1 MKPMGRSMR
10 SGLLVLVLG
19 IAGLH
24 SVAYAGLFDDEE
36 ARKAILDLRQRVE
49 AGRQASEA
57 SLQRLMDSLR
67 ESVRESLRESQNEQ
81 LRRSSEESA
90 QLRRGLLEL
99 QNQIEGLRSEVARL
113 NGQNEQTQRAIS
125 ELQLRQKDLAL
136 GQRDLALGQQDLAR
150 GVDDRVKQLEPVKV
164 TVDGRDILVEPAER
178 RAFDAALASFR
189 AGDFSAAQSGLLAL
203 MSRYPKTGYMP
214 SALFWLGNAQYA
226 TRDYKEAITNFRI
239 LLQAAPEH
247 MRAPEALLS
256 IANCQVELKDVRGAR
271 KSLEDLA
278 KAYPQSEA
286 AQAGKERLARLR

>member
-90 QLRRGLLEL
+90 QFRRGLLEL

-136 GQRDLALGQQDLAR
+136 GQRDLALGQQDLASGETGR
-150 GVDDRVKQLEPVKV
+150 LEQ
-164 TVDGRDILVEPAER
+164 LVEEPRQVIDLPLDDVVYPSDR
-178 RAFDAALASFR
+178 RISRGLSAQDGQRIADRREGIAQLVRQHREELLFVPIGVL
-189 AGDFSAAQSGLLAL
+189 GDFGCHLGLK
-203 MSRYPKTGYMP
+203 RGEH
-214 SALFWLGNAQYA
+214 Q
-226 TRDYKEAITNFRI
+226 
-239 LLQAAPEH
+239 LL
-247 MRAPEALLS
+247 
-256 IANCQVELKDVRGAR
+256 V
-271 KSLEDLA
+271 
-278 KAYPQSEA
+278 
-286 AQAGKERLARLR
+286 RLA